1 MNKLKRIKKLDM
13 NKYIY
18 TIILTC
24 LFILNAIIFIINAI
38 ADKKQKEYFVNEYK
52 KVQASNTEL
61 IQENK
66 ELKQQNLNLIEEN
79 ISIGKELEKL
89 KGE

>member
-1 MNKLKRIKKLDM
+1 M

-24 LFILNAIIFIINAI
+24 LFILNAIIFILNAI
-38 ADKKQKEYFVNEYK
+38 ADEKQKEYLVNEYK

-61 IQENK
+61 VKENK
-66 ELKQQNLNLIEEN
+66 ELKEEN
-79 ISIGKELEKL
+79 NAFRSVIDTYNIPNNLDTRHEVDK
-89 KGE
+89 

>member
-1 MNKLKRIKKLDM
+1 MK
-13 NKYIY
+13 KYIY
-18 TIILTC
+18 TII
-24 LFILNAIIFIINAI
+24 IFIILTVLFIFNAI
-38 ADKKQKEYFVNEYK
+38 ADKKQNEYLVNEYK

-89 KGE
+89 KGEM